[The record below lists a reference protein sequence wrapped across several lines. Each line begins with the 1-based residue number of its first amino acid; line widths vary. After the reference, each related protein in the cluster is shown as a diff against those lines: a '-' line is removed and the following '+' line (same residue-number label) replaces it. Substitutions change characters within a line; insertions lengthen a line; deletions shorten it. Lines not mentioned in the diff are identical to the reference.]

1 MFLCVENEKEK
12 LSGDE
17 LNESGGVSGLG
28 PSAALTPA
36 IWDKTIPYDGKTFH
50 LEYMDLE
57 EFLMEN
63 GIATSEHVQQ
73 DDEDDSKQLLEKAL
87 PKSEPSPATPNSL
100 IPTVE
105 LEQCDEEV
113 ITTVT
118 NSDSPQTKSGQRC
131 FLFSFTLNKP
141 NRPQMFTGFTDY

>member
-1 MFLCVENEKEK
+1 MLGEFFGNICLCFDLENEKEK

-17 LNESGGVSGLG
+17 LDAGGGVSGLG

-63 GIATSEHVQQ
+63 GIPTSEHVQQ
-73 DDEDDSKQLLEKAL
+73 ENLANDDSKQLLEKAPTII
-87 PKSEPSPATPNSL
+87 PKTEPSPSAPISL
-100 IPTVE
+100 LPTME

-113 ITTVT
+113 ITTVVA
-118 NSDSPQTKSGQRC
+118 NSDSPQTKTGQYRAEM
-131 FLFSFTLNKP
+131 LW
-141 NRPQMFTGFTDY
+141 